1 MFFSFPLEY
10 FIYQELALNDQQ
22 NVHEQTHSINV
33 DVFIVNIFHNFRM
46 EEWGKEEIC
55 LLKMR
60 DALKHQ
66 LNRLKIEEVAIRQ
79 KISLAENQLENQSQA
94 KESDE
99 NLLTLDLDP
108 DSEFKG

>member
-1 MFFSFPLEY
+1 
-10 FIYQELALNDQQ
+10 
-22 NVHEQTHSINV
+22 
-33 DVFIVNIFHNFRM
+33 M
-46 EEWGKEEIC
+46 EEWVKEEIC

-79 KISLAENQLENQSQA
+79 KISLAENQHETQTHV

-99 NLLTLDLDP
+99 NLLALDLEP
-108 DSEFKG
+108 DSVFKG